1 MLDILTTSLSL
12 VADSSGAITTMRDWV
27 VPIMQALV
35 GLAGLASVAFIVYG
49 GLLYISS
56 RGSPDKLDSAKRVLK
71 NALIGLV
78 IVLGAATLTTILNG
92 AVSHN
97 TPPSSATLP
106 SLNAIEP
113 QPASNGLIEI
123 LINAI
128 VGLLSIIIQTVA
140 TPFLSALDFF
150 TEGTPLMS
158 ENPTVFNFWL
168 AMVGITDVLFVV
180 IVALLGF
187 KVMSASVFGL
197 DEIEFKHLLPRV
209 ALIFVLLNSSIF
221 IIDAI
226 IGLSN
231 ALISAVAQIGGAASV
246 WDTLVK
252 VVGDSGGQGVAAL
265 LIMLV
270 FIIFSVI
277 LLVYYV
283 GRLVALFIGAV
294 LSPLVFLLWLVPGFR
309 DFSETAMKTY
319 ITTVFVLFVHVVILQ
334 LAASLFTGMSVVSGN
349 DIPNT
354 LIAMVTGLA
363 TVIALLKT
371 QGLMMQ
377 FSYVSLG
384 PRSMRQLGSTFMN
397 GVSYIGGRGKAAVT
411 SIASKSDTAKRSR
424 ALAGVETRA
433 AKTGKPQSINYMNEK
448 KGVEVTHTARPNPK
462 STPTN
467 TKTGTTYA
475 APNVTPI
482 TARQAAKDQAAKKG
496 GKAA

>member
-1 MLDILTTSLSL
+1 MKHTLKRLTIASLLIASVPFVL
-12 VADSSGAITTMRDWV
+12 AEPAFAAEVAGVSNVENFIRSIITV
-27 VPIMQALV
+27 IA

-56 RGSPDKLDSAKRVLK
+56 RGTPDKLDTAKRVLK
-71 NALIGLV
+71 NAQLGLV

-92 AVSHN
+92 AITHT

-106 SLNAIEP
+106 SLNAIES

-158 ENPTVFNFWL
+158 DNPTVFNFWL

-187 KVMSASVFGL
+187 RVMSASVFGL
-197 DEIEFKHLLPRV
+197 DELEFKHLLPRV
-209 ALIFVLLNSSIF
+209 ALIFVLLNTLIF

-231 ALISAVAQIGGAASV
+231 ALISAVGQVGGAASV
-246 WDTLVK
+246 WDALIK

-277 LLVYYV
+277 LLIYYV

-294 LSPLVFLLWLVPGFR
+294 LSPLIFLLWLVPGFR

-334 LAASLFTGMSVVSGN
+334 LAASLFTGMSVASGN

-371 QGLMMQ
+371 QGVMMQ

-397 GVSYIGGRGKAAVT
+397 GVSYIGGRGKAAVS
-411 SIASKSDTAKRSR
+411 SIASKSDSAKRTR
-424 ALAGVETRA
+424 AIAGVESRA
-433 AKTGKPQSINYMNEK
+433 AKTGKPQSISYN
-448 KGVEVTHTARPNPK
+448 NPK
-462 STPTN
+462 
-467 TKTGTTYA
+467 K
-475 APNVTPI
+475 VL
-482 TARQAAKDQAAKKG
+482 K
-496 GKAA
+496 